1 MVEEKIIAS
10 RFLGQLKDFQ
20 LRTVNHVCDRLYGG
34 DGTGRFLVADEVGL
48 GKTLVARGI
57 VAKTI
62 ERLQTR
68 QDRIDIIY
76 ICSNA
81 AIARQN
87 IARLNV
93 KEDGTIATCRRL
105 TLLPIRVNTLT
116 GNHQVNFISFTPG
129 TTFYLKNR
137 MGTYLERGLIY
148 QILKEVLSGHSAG
161 LFNLL
166 RGFVTSANWETLITD
181 WNQDIDETLA
191 SEFRAALI
199 SSQDLFERLKSIC
212 DQFVENPISPSE
224 DVLFERSEIIGE
236 LRRLLAETCLQALKP
251 SLVILDEFQRFKDLI
266 QNREEAGQLAQGLF
280 SQPDVKVLLL
290 SATPYRMLSLDH
302 ETDDNHYED
311 LIQTLRF
318 LTEDGP
324 EMDVIIEDIQTFRK
338 GLIGLAGGEGSGA
351 NKARESLRQNLLRVM
366 CRTERVGMT
375 QNRDSMLAESVAE
388 STLQVED
395 LNQAALA
402 EKIAQIVGAQDTI
415 EYWKSGPYLLNFMKN
430 YDLRRKFDV
439 WAETD
444 PGPLVNALRQ
454 ARKQLLDFASLDGY
468 QEILPANAR
477 LRTLFEDTVESG
489 SWKLLWLPPSLPYS
503 RPMGNYRGIGQVTKS
518 LVFSSWNMV
527 PEMIAALCSYE
538 AERRMVTRRGNPIKY
553 SELSESFRPL
563 MRFNRGRD
571 GSPAGMAA
579 LVCLLPSPTLAEEID
594 PLEISLRLAEGEPI
608 SQKALLDEAMNI
620 CQRLLDTL
628 PPGNPGSRSDERW
641 YWAAVAMLGSGSRL
655 GNWCLDRN
663 VWDSLFNAHSDSS
676 VETTEDTATIFREHV
691 KLFDGAIDGK
701 LELGPRPNDL
711 AKIMAQLALAGPG
724 TCALRA
730 LKRISPELSYDDPE
744 LLTGA
749 TRISNGFR
757 TLFNIPASIALLRR
771 GAGRRYWAT
780 TLQYSI
786 DGNIQATLDEQT
798 HVLLESQGLMNK
810 TPGERVNGVSK
821 VLADSLSLLP
831 SRVKVEDLRPR
842 RGKIQ
847 SKDANIRCRFALRFG
862 GLSDDRDASVA
873 RADTVREAFNSPF
886 RPFVL
891 ASTSVGQEGLDFHT
905 WCHRVVHWNLP
916 SNPVDL
922 EQREGRIHRYKGHAV
937 RKNIAEKFG
946 LPSLLKWDNKGDPW
960 LFMFD
965 KAVEARPSGKND
977 IVPYWVFDEG
987 EAKIERRI
995 PLLPFSKEVQKLEIL
1010 KRGLVLYRLVFG
1022 QPRQEELM
1030 AFLGSNL
1037 GEDEIYEAARTSLI
1051 SLEPPA
1057 FAEKIGSGLVSAVD
1071 ENS

>member
-1 MVEEKIIAS
+1 MVEKKIIAS

-20 LRTVNHVCDRLYGG
+20 LRTVNHVSDRLYGG

-62 ERLQTR
+62 EHLQNTT
-68 QDRIDIIY
+68 DRIDIIY

-93 KEDGTIATCRRL
+93 KEDGTVATCRRL

-116 GNHQVNFISFTPG
+116 GNQQVNFISFTPG
-129 TTFYLKNR
+129 TTFYLKSR

-148 QILKEVLSGHSAG
+148 QILKELLPGYRTG

-166 RGFVTSANWETLITD
+166 RGFVTFPNWESLITG
-181 WNQDIDETLA
+181 WNQEIDETLA
-191 SEFRAALI
+191 SEFRTELKRD
-199 SSQDLFERLKSIC
+199 QDLSGRLISIC
-212 DQFVENPISPSE
+212 DRFVENPVNFS
-224 DVLFERSEIIGE
+224 DDLAFERSEIIGE

-251 SLVILDEFQRFKDLI
+251 SLVILDEFQKFKDLI
-266 QNREEAGQLAQGLF
+266 QDREEAGQLAQGLF
-280 SQPDVKVLLL
+280 SQPNVKVLLL
-290 SATPYRMLSLDH
+290 SATPYRMLSMDH
-302 ETDDNHYED
+302 ETEDNHYED

-318 LTEDGP
+318 LTVDGP
-324 EMDVIIEDIQTFRK
+324 EMDTIIEDIQTFRK
-338 GLIGLAGGEGSGA
+338 GLIGLPGGEGTDA
-351 NKARESLRQNLLRVM
+351 DKARESLRQNLLKVM

-375 QNRDSMLAESVAE
+375 HERDSMLVESVAE
-388 STLQVED
+388 SNVRVED
-395 LNQAALA
+395 LNQAAVA
-402 EKIAQIVGAQDTI
+402 EKIARVVDAQDTI

-430 YDLRRKFDV
+430 YDLRKRFDA

-444 PGPLVNALRQ
+444 PVPLVNALRQ
-454 ARKQLLDFASLDGY
+454 ARKQLLDFDSLDEY
-468 QEILPANAR
+468 HEILPANAR
-477 LRTLFEDTVESG
+477 LRTLFEDMLENG

-503 RPMGNYRGIGQVTKS
+503 RPTGNYRGIGQVTKS

-538 AERRMVTRRGNPIKY
+538 AERRMVTRRGHPIRY
-553 SELSESFRPL
+553 GELSEAFRPL

-571 GSPAGMAA
+571 GSPAGMPAIA
-579 LVCLLPSPTLAEEID
+579 CLLPSPILAEMID
-594 PLEISLRLAEGEPI
+594 PLEISLRLAAGEPVN
-608 SQKALLDEAMNI
+608 QKTLLADAI
-620 CQRLLDTL
+620 KSCQLLLDTL
-628 PPGNPGSRSDERW
+628 PAGNPGTRPDERW
-641 YWAAVAMLGSGSRL
+641 YWAAVAMLGSSSTL
-655 GNWCLDRN
+655 GDWCLDRN
-663 VWDSLFNAHSDSS
+663 VWDSLFKTPADGPAES
-676 VETTEDTATIFREHV
+676 TEDTDTVLREHIS
-691 KLFDGAIDGK
+691 LFNMAIEGR
-701 LELGPRPNDL
+701 LQLGPRPKDL
-711 AKIMAQLALAGPG
+711 AKRVAQLALAGPG

-730 LKRISPELSYDDPE
+730 LKRISPELNWDHPE

-780 TLQYSI
+780 TLQYSL

-798 HVLLESQGLMNK
+798 HVLLESEGLMNK
-810 TPGERVNGVSK
+810 TPEERVIGISG
-821 VLADSLSLLP
+821 VLAHSLSLMP
-831 SRVKVEDLRPR
+831 SRVKVEDLRAR

-847 SKDANIRCRFALRFG
+847 SKDVNIRCRYALRFG
-862 GLSDDRDASVA
+862 GLTDDRDASVA

-922 EQREGRIHRYKGHAV
+922 EQREGRVHRYKGHAV
-937 RKNIAEKFG
+937 RKNIAERFG
-946 LPSLLKWDNKGDPW
+946 LSSLLDWDRDGDPW
-960 LFMFD
+960 AFMFD
-965 KAVEARPSGKND
+965 RAVDERAPGMND

-987 EAKIERRI
+987 EARIERRI
-995 PLLPFSKEVQKLEIL
+995 PLLPFSKEVQKLEAL

-1022 QPRQEELM
+1022 QPRQEELIT
-1030 AFLGSNL
+1030 FLAANL
-1037 GEDEIYEAARTSLI
+1037 GENEIYEAVRTLPI

-1057 FAEKIGSGLVSAVD
+1057 LPDEASSDLVSVVD
-1071 ENS
+1071 GDF